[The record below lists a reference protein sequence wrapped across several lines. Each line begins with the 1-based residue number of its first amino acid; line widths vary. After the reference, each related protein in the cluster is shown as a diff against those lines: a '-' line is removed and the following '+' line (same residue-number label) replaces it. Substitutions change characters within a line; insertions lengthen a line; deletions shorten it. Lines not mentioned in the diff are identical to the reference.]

1 MNKKKPRNLPRSFWS
16 VNASNLFERGAYYGM
31 LAVFSYHLIYN
42 VGIESWTVGILTGIS
57 MGLINFLPLIS
68 TALASKYGFKK
79 LLLLSYTTLAIGYV
93 VLGFGYTLAMIVLA
107 VVIMGTGSGF
117 EKALIAASISHSS
130 DDENRNYAFNVYYW
144 IINVGAFAIPLSL
157 TVLFI
162 PADYGSVFFLMAFFI
177 VCSFLIILLS
187 YKNPVP
193 PDPSIPALTAV
204 KNLKVIFKEPKFAFV
219 LIIFSGCWFMLYTR
233 QPFMPVFMT
242 DFRILPEW
250 FIPVLAA
257 INPGAIITLG
267 QIWAYVIKDRKVDSL
282 HLLIAGVIIV
292 SLGFLIVGF
301 SMNPVLFIVGIIVLS
316 FGELVSY
323 PAFLSYVSKIPPR
336 EKRSI
341 YMGYSF
347 LPLAIAGPLAS
358 VVGGTLYYFIA
369 EGMAMGRLF
378 WGIIACVGL
387 VTASAFI
394 SYDHYYNKD
403 KKVRSGAQ
411 GFFKI
416 IKKFPFHSKGSATIP
431 LLFIPVIL
439 LLGVSLGADPI
450 YRGILAE
457 DETPE
462 GIDDDVIGWETHQE
476 RFIYQGTLNEGE
488 KKSWDIALPDGAHLN
503 HIDLMLSWEDEPDIR
518 RIRRFRNTGD
528 TFAARVLID
537 GTVVKKAS
545 ETNSHGEMGEITLSY
560 DAKML
565 MSTIEYHGQVE
576 IELLECGDLYPVFGI
591 GIISIPDSSNSYELQ
606 LHVTYTTPVAEIT
619 A

>member
-1 MNKKKPRNLPRSFWS
+1 
-16 VNASNLFERGAYYGM
+16 
-31 LAVFSYHLIYN
+31 
-42 VGIESWTVGILTGIS
+42 
-57 MGLINFLPLIS
+57 
-68 TALASKYGFKK
+68 
-79 LLLLSYTTLAIGYV
+79 
-93 VLGFGYTLAMIVLA
+93 
-107 VVIMGTGSGF
+107 
-117 EKALIAASISHSS
+117 
-130 DDENRNYAFNVYYW
+130 
-144 IINVGAFAIPLSL
+144 
-157 TVLFI
+157 
-162 PADYGSVFFLMAFFI
+162 
-177 VCSFLIILLS
+177 
-187 YKNPVP
+187 
-193 PDPSIPALTAV
+193 
-204 KNLKVIFKEPKFAFV
+204 
-219 LIIFSGCWFMLYTR
+219 
-233 QPFMPVFMT
+233 
-242 DFRILPEW
+242 
-250 FIPVLAA
+250 
-257 INPGAIITLG
+257 
-267 QIWAYVIKDRKVDSL
+267 
-282 HLLIAGVIIV
+282 
-292 SLGFLIVGF
+292 
-301 SMNPVLFIVGIIVLS
+301 
-316 FGELVSY
+316 
-323 PAFLSYVSKIPPR
+323 
-336 EKRSI
+336 
-341 YMGYSF
+341 
-347 LPLAIAGPLAS
+347 
-358 VVGGTLYYFIA
+358 
-369 EGMAMGRLF
+369 MGRLF